1 MSRGDTACVSSASP
15 SHCTPRRELL
25 FLIAVVILAMTVRAA
40 FTALPRV
47 VRWDEAAYQ
56 LIARSLLA
64 GEGYDEVVGA
74 RDLQQPPVVSY
85 LSVAGRALGLPIPW
99 ATAAFSLILL
109 GGLTPIPVYLLG
121 RDLKSRRIGALAAL
135 LVAVHP
141 ALAVSPLYWSTMTE
155 PPYVLFMLCGVYAAW
170 RAARSGKWR
179 WFAGMGVGFG
189 LAYLTRPEALVYLLA
204 MLAFVLLW
212 RGAAAWR
219 ERRSL
224 RLLGQAAAGLAVFF
238 LICAPYVVYVHRVT
252 DRWALSG
259 KQGVTMDISW
269 AYAQRSQAEHDRVTA
284 SLDRSGKEIVWLSS
298 EAYDLSLFDWIREDP
313 ARFAALF
320 RHNVG
325 AMFSA
330 LFEEDLFRPWQVA
343 LIALGLF
350 AAAWSR
356 RRARRELLL
365 IFALA
370 PTVSLLLFF
379 VLSRFLP
386 YVVAVGMIWAAEG
399 LDTLMMWAQLT
410 GDAISLDGGAPLGS
424 LFSAL
429 PPFIVA
435 AAVTLLLVEGGG
447 VAVRERPRQPFDRV
461 LTAQWLAA
469 NLPPGS
475 PIMTRNSEIP
485 LYAGL
490 PQVAFPKASWE
501 QVRVYGEARGA
512 RYVVIEDKEITSLR
526 PELSP
531 LLDDTLAEPF
541 PGLKRL
547 TRLDNGKRDA
557 LIFVLR

>member
-1 MSRGDTACVSSASP
+1 MSSISP
-15 SHCTPRRELL
+15 THRTLRRELL

-74 RDLQQPPVVSY
+74 RDLQQPPVVAY
-85 LSVAGRALGLPIPW
+85 LSVAGRGLGLPIPW
-99 ATAAFSLILL
+99 ATATFSLILL
-109 GGLTPIPVYLLG
+109 GGLIPIPVYLLG

-135 LVAVHP
+135 LVAIHP

-155 PPYVLFMLCGVYAAW
+155 PPYALFMLCGVYAAW
-170 RAARSGKWR
+170 RAARGGAWR
-179 WFAGMGVGFG
+179 WFGGMGLCFG
-189 LAYLTRPEALVYLLA
+189 LAYLTRPEALAYLLA

-212 RGAAAWR
+212 RGVTAWR
-219 ERRSL
+219 ERRAM
-224 RLLGQAAAGLAVFF
+224 RLLGQLAAGLAVFS
-238 LICAPYVVYVHRVT
+238 LVCAPYIVYVHRVT
-252 DRWALSG
+252 GRWALSG

-284 SLDRSGKEIVWLSS
+284 SLDRSGKEIVWLSA
-298 EAYDLSLFDWIREDP
+298 EAYDTSLLDWIRADP
-313 ARFAALF
+313 ARFATLF
-320 RHNVG
+320 RHNIG
-325 AMFSA
+325 ALFSA

-350 AAAWSR
+350 ATAWSR
-356 RRARRELLL
+356 RRAGRELLL

-370 PTVSLLLFF
+370 PTLSLLLFF

-386 YVVAVGMIWAAEG
+386 YVVAIGMIWAAEG
-399 LDTLMMWAQLT
+399 LDALMMWTQLT
-410 GDAISLDGGAPLGS
+410 GDAISPDGVSAWRG

-429 PPFIVA
+429 PALIA
-435 AAVTLLLVEGGG
+435 AAAMTLLLVEGGG
-447 VAVRERPRQPFDRV
+447 VAMRERPRQPFDRV

-469 NLPPGS
+469 NVPPGS
-475 PIMTRNSEIP
+475 PVMTRNSEIP

-490 PQVAFPKASWE
+490 PQVAFPKAPWE
-501 QVRVYGEARGA
+501 QVRAYGEARGA
-512 RYVVIEDKEITSLR
+512 RYVVIEDREITSLR

-531 LLDDTLAEPF
+531 LLNETLIQPF
-541 PGLKRL
+541 PGLTRL
-547 TRLDNGKRDA
+547 KRLDNGKRDA
-557 LIFVLR
+557 LIFELK